1 MNPEQVTA
9 IAALVGPITT
19 LAGALGGVWITQHR
33 QEIRDLREAKRAAYV
48 QWLQFA
54 ENVSAR
60 LFQPNAAFLTWVKEL
75 HDRMAEMAL
84 VSSQQV
90 RKAVRAY
97 IDTVEGLLPEIQAMA
112 EPGPSG
118 TPLTDAQIMA
128 AMTELA
134 TRFRTTLD
142 PYRDRVLE
150 KMRHDVG
157 FK

>member
-1 MNPEQVTA
+1 MTPEQVTA

-19 LAGALGGVWITQHR
+19 LAGALGGVWITQRR
-33 QEIRDLREAKRAAYV
+33 QAVRELREAKRAAYV

-54 ENVSAR
+54 ENVTAWP
-60 LFQPNAAFLTWVKEL
+60 FQPDAAFLTWVKEL
-75 HDRMAEMAL
+75 HDRMAEMAF
-84 VSSQQV
+84 VSSKQV

-97 IDTVEGLLPEIQAMA
+97 IDTVEALLPEMRAMA
-112 EPGPSG
+112 EPGRSG

-128 AMTELA
+128 AMTERA
-134 TRFRTTLD
+134 TRLGTTLD

-150 KMRHDVG
+150 RMRHDVG

>member
-1 MNPEQVTA
+1 MTPEQVTA
-9 IAALVGPITT
+9 VAALVGPITT
-19 LAGALGGVWITQHR
+19 LAGALGGVRITQR
-33 QEIRDLREAKRAAYV
+33 REGVRELREAKRAAYL

-54 ENVSAR
+54 ENLSAWP
-60 LFQPNAAFLTWVKEL
+60 FQPDADFLKLVKEL
-75 HDRMAEMAL
+75 HDRMAEMAF
-84 VSSQQV
+84 VSSMQV

-97 IDTVEGLLPEIQAMA
+97 IDTFEALLPEIRAMA
-112 EPGPSG
+112 EPGRSG

-128 AMTELA
+128 AMTDLA

>member
-1 MNPEQVTA
+1 MTPEQVTA

-19 LAGALGGVWITQHR
+19 LAGALGGVWITQRR
-33 QEIRDLREAKRAAYV
+33 QEVRELREAKRAAYV

-54 ENVSAR
+54 ENLSAWP
-60 LFQPNAAFLTWVKEL
+60 FQPDAAFLTWVKEL
-75 HDRMAEMAL
+75 HDRLAEMAL
-84 VSSQQV
+84 VSSKQV

-97 IDTVEGLLPEIQAMA
+97 IDTFEVLLPEMRAMA
-112 EPGPSG
+112 DPGPSA

-128 AMTELA
+128 AMTELT

-142 PYRDRVLE
+142 PYGDRVLE